1 MSNQVAIELS
11 NRGVQELSQGNYNAA
26 FQSLSKAVNIVMMKI
41 QNHVHVNSTGSN
53 NVFVFTWE
61 NCNESAAK
69 MNTPPTVARSI
80 PFLSLRALR
89 ISTNIASEDNNEVNR
104 LCPCGY
110 AWAIWFNLALC
121 SSVIGARLGEQGK
134 PFLEMAYDLY
144 EKIQHRVENEPI
156 RQRHSKHWTMI
167 SMIVSNNQACIFY
180 DLCMHDDTIQC
191 LQKLAS
197 ALNSCDETVIGVEDR
212 GEFCLNLQIMGDQT
226 IAAAA

>member
-11 NRGVQELSQGNYNAA
+11 NRGVQELSQGNHNAA
-26 FQSLSKAVNIVMMKI
+26 FQSLSKAVNIVMAKI
-41 QNHVHVNSTGSN
+41 QNHVHVNTGSN
-53 NVFVFTWE
+53 LFVFTWE
-61 NCNESAAK
+61 NCSEGAK
-69 MNTPPTVARSI
+69 KNTAPAARSS

-89 ISTNIASEDNNEVNR
+89 ISTNTDDINEVNR

-121 SSVIGARLGEQGK
+121 SSVIGARLGEKGK
-134 PFLEMAYDLY
+134 PFMEMAYGLY
-144 EKIQHRVENEPI
+144 EKIQHRVDNEPS
-156 RQRHSKHWTMI
+156 RHSRHWTMI

-180 DLCMHDDTIQC
+180 DLCMHDDTTQC
-191 LQKLAS
+191 LQKLAT